1 MQDVNMEQFTSRL
14 DETLPVIKEVS
25 AQFQNPVSVTN
36 DIFLRPH
43 YFNWPQILWI
53 IEEHISQPLRSDN

>member
-43 YFNWPQILWI
+43 YFN
-53 IEEHISQPLRSDN
+53 